1 LGRSQDRDIDI
12 HGRTPVPMRRERVI
26 PNQNGH
32 ILVEARFFR
41 YKEYR

>member
-1 LGRSQDRDIDI
+1 LGRRQDHDIDI
-12 HGRTPVPMRRERVI
+12 RGRTPVTMRRQRVI